1 MKAIINKDNYEAFWV
16 DYLDG
21 KLNPADEERLFA
33 FLESNPEISANLI
46 DAEDFVLPVTEVK
59 FPAKSSLKAEA
70 QIENL
75 LIAKIENEISAEDDK
90 FISEK
95 IKSDKK
101 VATAFLAYQ
110 KTIIVPDSSIV
121 FEGKKYLKKATV
133 MPLYRYTAAIAA
145 AFAIVFVSGYLL
157 TKNPVDLSP
166 AVKSQYS
173 FFEIPTHISETL
185 IPEKIEKLLS
195 VNNNETNIYASNNQ
209 NEQIENNIANNDRPE
224 VPKRL
229 PHTGIAMAPKQ
240 VSSNEYIFMEF
251 RYDVPKDDVA
261 FEYTM
266 QITPAPEQS
275 RLKTAIN
282 KIYKFGQDI
291 NIMEEF
297 DKLKVAKEEL
307 LFTSNQ

>member
-1 MKAIINKDNYEAFWV
+1 MKALINIDNYEAFWV

-33 FLESNPEISANLI
+33 FLEENTELASSLI
-46 DAEDFVLPVTEVK
+46 DAEDYKLPVFEVN

-75 LIAKIENEISAEDDK
+75 LIAKIENVISTEDDK
-90 FISEK
+90 FISSK
-95 IKSDKK
+95 INSDKK
-101 VATAFLAYQ
+101 TAVAYSQYQ
-110 KTIIVPDSSIV
+110 KTILVPDATVV
-121 FEGKKYLKKATV
+121 FQGKKYLKKATV

-157 TKNPVDLSP
+157 TRNPVDMSP
-166 AVKSQYS
+166 AVRPQFS
-173 FFEIPTHISETL
+173 FFEIPLHISDSVNS
-185 IPEKIEKLLS
+185 EKIEKLLS
-195 VNNNETNIYASNNQ
+195 TNNNETNIYASNNQ
-209 NEQIENNIANNDRPE
+209 NEQIENNIVNYDRPE

-229 PHTGIAMAPKQ
+229 PRTGIAMAPKQ
-240 VSSNEYIFMEF
+240 VSSNEYVFMEF